1 MCGYSHSSSF
11 CYVSCVLS
19 QNHSTNNH
27 LAWYNRLMNRF
38 VLPENN
44 RAYAM
49 QQSYRTVD
57 VERRG
62 YGRRYTWL
70 PVDELSREE
79 FAIDF
84 TDAYIRPEM
93 IDIQPGDI
101 VRWREGERQIQ
112 AKVATVTREALML
125 RVRLEGAAPLPPD
138 AFYP

>member
-1 MCGYSHSSSF
+1 
-11 CYVSCVLS
+11 
-19 QNHSTNNH
+19 
-27 LAWYNRLMNRF
+27 
-38 VLPENN
+38 
-44 RAYAM
+44 
-49 QQSYRTVD
+49 VD